1 MTTSVQPAGK
11 NPAYRVWR
19 SVPEAERNERL
30 QGVITRFVNDEKLA
44 DIAKDIGL
52 SHSALCMALLEY
64 AEDDWKRAQVA
75 RAITRLEKSRTA
87 RDEAAD
93 MLNLVRA
100 RDDEKSAQWELERLL
115 RRLYGQEQQQTA
127 SQVVIMLGTDL
138 RAAQQTQDIRTEGA
152 QVIDS
157 EPLPTD
163 SESVAQS
170 VEGAGG
176 IEK

>member
-1 MTTSVQPAGK
+1 MTTAVQPAGK

-19 SVPEAERNERL
+19 NVPEAERNERL

-87 RDEAAD
+87 RDDASD

-115 RRLYGQEQQQTA
+115 RRLYGQDQPA
-127 SQVVIMLGTDL
+127 NVSQVVVISVADL
-138 RAAQQTQDIRTEGA
+138 RASQQTHDNHTHDA
-152 QVIDS
+152 QVIDI
-157 EPLPTD
+157 TDNAAD
-163 SESVAQS
+163 SESVARS
-170 VEGAGG
+170 VDGVGEAG
-176 IEK
+176 K